1 MKIFNFNL
9 KLFNSNKGVSVYLAI
24 MTVGI
29 LLALALGINA
39 ILIGQIKITREMGDS
54 VVAFYAAD
62 SGIEQVLLEDNPKN
76 LDGYEGYLDNGA
88 KFNISVYSG
97 GEGGCD
103 PEKVFCIKSLGTYKK
118 VKRAIEVQY

>member
-1 MKIFNFNL
+1 MKNSIFKF
-9 KLFNSNKGVSVYLAI
+9 KLFNSDRGVSIYLAI

-39 ILIGQIKITREMGDS
+39 ILVGQIKITREMGDS

-62 SGIEQVLLEDNPKN
+62 SGIERVLIEDNPRN
-76 LDGYEGYLDNGA
+76 LDGYEEELDNGA
-88 KFNISVYSG
+88 RFSIAVFGG

-103 PEKVFCIKSLGTYKK
+103 PEKIFCIKSLGTYKK
-118 VKRAIEVQY
+118 VKRAIEIQY